1 MVAKGPLPNLLCIKN
16 VLALF
21 GATAVMLRI
30 LEVDPSD
37 AGIPRNVRP
46 FWRRVW
52 RMVKSNLGV
61 CTGLLE
67 YHSEIHRRRNAHLHK
82 IFETQTRFLPD

>member
-1 MVAKGPLPNLLCIKN
+1 
-16 VLALF
+16 
-21 GATAVMLRI
+21 MLRI

-37 AGIPRNVRP
+37 AEIPRNMRP

-61 CTGLLE
+61 CTGLE
-67 YHSEIHRRRNAHLHK
+67 YHSEIHRRRNAHFHK
-82 IFETQTRFLPD
+82 VIETHALFLPD